1 VRRENVRYK
10 TGFYTC
16 VRYLPVILLVVLAL
30 SQIYLARTVSL
41 SPWAGGGFGMFSTPD
56 APRSRTVRAY
66 VLTPGVKREIAIPD
80 SLKDAALR
88 AAAIPTD
95 LRLTALAL
103 GIAGAPTPE
112 HVPPR
117 AVLIEVWKTE
127 YDPETL
133 APLPGIVKSLEVPV
147 E

>member
-1 VRRENVRYK
+1 MRYK
-10 TGFYTC
+10 TGLYAC
-16 VRYLPVILLVVLAL
+16 IRYLPVILLVALAL
-30 SQIYLARTVSL
+30 SQIYLVRTVSL

-56 APRSRTVRAY
+56 APGSRTVRAY
-66 VLTPGVKREIAIPD
+66 VLTPGVKREVPIPD

-95 LRLTALAL
+95 SRLTALAL
-103 GIAGAPTPE
+103 EIARVPTPE
-112 HVPPR
+112 RVPPR
-117 AVLIEVWKTE
+117 AVLIEVWRAE

-133 APLPGIVKSLEVPV
+133 APSPSIVKSLEAPV

>member
-1 VRRENVRYK
+1 M
-10 TGFYTC
+10 
-16 VRYLPVILLVVLAL
+16 ILLVVLAL
-30 SQIYLARTVSL
+30 SQIYLARTESL

-66 VLTPGVKREIAIPD
+66 VLTPGVRREVEIPD
-80 SLKDAALR
+80 ALKDATLR

-95 LRLTALAL
+95 PRLTALAL
-103 GIAGAPTPE
+103 EIAGVPTPE
-112 HVPPR
+112 DMPPR

-133 APLPGIVKSLEVPV
+133 APSPRIVKSLEVPV

>member
-1 VRRENVRYK
+1 M
-10 TGFYTC
+10 
-16 VRYLPVILLVVLAL
+16 PVILLVVLAL
-30 SQIYLARTVSL
+30 SQIYLVRTVSL

-66 VLTPGVKREIAIPD
+66 VLTPGVRREVAIPD

-95 LRLTALAL
+95 SRLTALAL
-103 GIAGAPTPE
+103 EIAGAPTPE
-112 HVPPR
+112 HIPPR

-133 APLPGIVKSLEVPV
+133 APSPGIVKSLEVPV